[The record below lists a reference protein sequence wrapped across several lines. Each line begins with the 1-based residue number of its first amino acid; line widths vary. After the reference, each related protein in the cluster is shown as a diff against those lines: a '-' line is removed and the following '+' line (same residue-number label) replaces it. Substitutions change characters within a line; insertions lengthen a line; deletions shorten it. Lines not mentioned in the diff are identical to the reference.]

1 MMPTRKLSAACELIR
16 LEQVEKRYGRGDLEV
31 AVLQN
36 INLLISKGEY
46 CAIMGPS
53 GSGKSTAMNI
63 IGCLDRLSRGRYYL
77 EREAVEQLDDEDLAH
92 IRNRKI
98 GFVFQQFYLLP
109 QLSALE
115 NVMLPM
121 AYAGIPR
128 RERRERAAAALSRV
142 GLEHRMYYRPN
153 QLSGGQQQ
161 RVAIARALV
170 NQPILLLADEP
181 TGALD
186 SRTSQEV
193 MEIFQS
199 LNDGGMTIVMV
210 THDSGIARLCQRIIW
225 FQDGKIIDA
234 QLTPAELEQYS
245 SVKAEM
251 VLQPEVD
258 L

>member
-1 MMPTRKLSAACELIR
+1 MMSKFKLSAPHELIR
-16 LEQVEKRYGRGDLEV
+16 LEQVEKCYGRGDLEV

-36 INLLISKGEY
+36 INLIVGKGEY

-63 IGCLDRLSRGRYYL
+63 IGCLDRPSRGRHYL
-77 EREAVEQLDDEDLAH
+77 EREAVEQLDDEDLAY

-98 GFVFQQFYLLP
+98 GFVFQQFHLLP

-128 RERRERAAAALSRV
+128 RERRERAVAALNCV
-142 GLEHRMYYRPN
+142 ELEQRMYHRPN

-161 RVAIARALV
+161 RVAIARAIV

-193 MEIFQS
+193 MEIFQR

-210 THDSGIARLCQRIIW
+210 THDSRIARLCQRIIW

-234 QLTPAELEQYS
+234 QLTTAELEQYS
-245 SVKAEM
+245 
-251 VLQPEVD
+251 
-258 L
+258 

>member
-1 MMPTRKLSAACELIR
+1 MPKFKLPFTSEIIR
-16 LEQVEKRYGRGDLEV
+16 LEQIEKCYGLGDLEV
-31 AVLQN
+31 SVLQN
-36 INLLISKGEY
+36 INLIVSKGEY

-63 IGCLDRLSRGRYYL
+63 IGCLDRPSSGQYYL
-77 EREAVEQLDDEDLAH
+77 EKEAVEHLHDEDLAY

-98 GFVFQQFYLLP
+98 GFVFQQFYLLS

-115 NVMLPM
+115 NVMLSM

-128 RERRERAAAALSRV
+128 RERQERAIDALSRV
-142 GLEHRMYYRPN
+142 GLEQRMYHRPN

-161 RVAIARALV
+161 RVAIARAIV

-193 MEIFQS
+193 MEIFQR
-199 LNDGGMTIVMV
+199 LNDEGMTIVMV
-210 THDSGIARLCQRIIW
+210 THDSAIARLCQRIIW
-225 FQDGKIIDA
+225 FQDGKIIDS

-245 SVKAEM
+245 
-251 VLQPEVD
+251 
-258 L
+258 

>member
-1 MMPTRKLSAACELIR
+1 MPKFKLPFTSEIIR
-16 LEQVEKRYGRGDLEV
+16 LERIEKCYGLGDLEV
-31 AVLQN
+31 SVLQN
-36 INLLISKGEY
+36 INLIVSKGEY

-63 IGCLDRLSRGRYYL
+63 IGCLDRPSSGQYYL
-77 EREAVEQLDDEDLAH
+77 EKEAVEHLHDEDLAY

-98 GFVFQQFYLLP
+98 GFVFQQFYLLS

-115 NVMLPM
+115 NVMLSM

-128 RERRERAAAALSRV
+128 RERQERAIDALSRV
-142 GLEHRMYYRPN
+142 GLEQRMYHRPN

-161 RVAIARALV
+161 RVAIARAIV

-193 MEIFQS
+193 MEIFQR
-199 LNDGGMTIVMV
+199 LNDEGMTIVMV
-210 THDSGIARLCQRIIW
+210 THDSAIARLCQRIIW
-225 FQDGKIIDA
+225 FQDGKIIDS

-245 SVKAEM
+245 
-251 VLQPEVD
+251 
-258 L
+258 